1 MASDPE
7 RIIVEAV
14 DLVRRL
20 ASDNHPLARRRRE
33 RRKLRVKRI
42 LRGVIVASIA
52 TFVVIPTLIAAGFL
66 LGPRGVEGLI
76 AAPIL
81 IVAIWSAAMAW
92 GFRAPRT
99 KPEALKKS
107 ALALLPA
114 QTGDFIEQERK
125 LLPSGAQSQLDAIVL
140 RLDALTPQLAALKDE
155 AEGAAEVRRLLGE
168 ELPELVRG
176 YRKVP
181 GNLAREPLYGGAT
194 PERQL
199 IDGLGTIDAQLK
211 RLHERLAQ
219 NDLHAF
225 ATHQRYLELKYKRD
239 EDRRS

>member
-1 MASDPE
+1 MPSDPE
-7 RIIVEAV
+7 RMIGEAV

-20 ASDNHPLARRRRE
+20 ASDNHPLARRRRL
-33 RRKLRVKRI
+33 RRKQRIKRI
-42 LRGVIVASIA
+42 LRSVIVAAIA
-52 TFVVIPTLIAAGFL
+52 TFVLIPTLIAAGFL
-66 LGPRGVEGLI
+66 LGPHGVEGLI
-76 AAPIL
+76 ATPIL
-81 IVAIWSAAMAW
+81 LVAIWSAALAW
-92 GFRAPRT
+92 GFRTPRT
-99 KPEALKKS
+99 KPETLKRS

-140 RLDALTPQLAALKDE
+140 RLDALAPQLASLKDE
-155 AEGAAEVRRLLGE
+155 AEGASEVRRLLGD

-181 GNLAREPLYGGAT
+181 GNLTQQPLYGGST

-219 NDLHAF
+219 DDLHAF
-225 ATHQRYLELKYKRD
+225 ATHQRYLELKYKGD
-239 EDRRS
+239 EDSRS